1 MNRSTTRLVHTVL
14 ALAAG
19 AAGSAHGASCDDY
32 PYTDGIN
39 IEDVAGGTKI
49 LATSSVSVTFD
60 DVDSVQDARDEATME
75 AKSLISKFMSEDSKF
90 MSEDIM
96 SDEMVNRV
104 VAESKV
110 ATAEGKTATREE
122 LVIRVKTLRNSS
134 QALLRGVVMLGDCY
148 TPERELRVSVGIKPD
163 TIRSAERLS
172 GSMSESINRESV
184 PTQSR
189 DEADETLQDVDGY
202 SNTRALKNF

>member
-1 MNRSTTRLVHTVL
+1 MMNRSTTRLVHTVL

-60 DVDSVQDARDEATME
+60 DVDSVQDARDEASME
-75 AKSLISKFMSEDSKF
+75 AKSLISKF

-189 DEADETLQDVDGY
+189 DEADEALQDVDGY

>member
-75 AKSLISKFMSEDSKF
+75 AKSLISKFMSED
-90 MSEDIM
+90 IM

-134 QALLRGVVMLGDCY
+134 QALLRA
-148 TPERELRVSVGIKPD
+148 S
-163 TIRSAERLS
+163 
-172 GSMSESINRESV
+172 
-184 PTQSR
+184 
-189 DEADETLQDVDGY
+189 
-202 SNTRALKNF
+202 

>member
-1 MNRSTTRLVHTVL
+1 MMNKTTLRRLRAVI

-19 AAGSAHGASCDDY
+19 AAASAHGANCDDY

-39 IEDVAGGTKI
+39 VEDVGGGTKI

-75 AKSLISKFMSEDSKF
+75 AKSLISKFMSED
-90 MSEDIM
+90 IM

-122 LVIRVKTLRNSS
+122 LVVRVKTLRNSS
-134 QALLRGVVMLGDCY
+134 QALLRGAVMLGDCY

-172 GSMSESINRESV
+172 GSMSESIDRESG
-184 PTQSR
+184 PTQSG

>member
-75 AKSLISKFMSEDSKF
+75 AKSLISKF

>member
-1 MNRSTTRLVHTVL
+1 MMNRSTTRLVHTVL

-75 AKSLISKFMSEDSKF
+75 AKSLISKF